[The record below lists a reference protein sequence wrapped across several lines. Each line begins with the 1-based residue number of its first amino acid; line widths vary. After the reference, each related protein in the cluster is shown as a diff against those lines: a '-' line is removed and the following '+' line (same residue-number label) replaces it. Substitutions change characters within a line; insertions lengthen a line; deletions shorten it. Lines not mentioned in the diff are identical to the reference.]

1 MTEGPVF
8 VLAVDWRLFR
18 NCPRFLDHVTF
29 TTGSSQCGYWL
40 LPGQLNSFSLSPLVK
55 RIEEVTLV
63 TCCPSV
69 RSILSKSSS
78 LLSSSGH
85 WPHCFSWNVDRS
97 HCVALGS
104 GLDAQ
109 SLLLK
114 YTDSKKDTEII
125 SSVFLTPTK

>member
-1 MTEGPVF
+1 MDENTETQVSQLKLPEWKPHRVQSGSRSP
-8 VLAVDWRLFR
+8 DWRIF
-18 NCPRFLDHVTF
+18 PRYSEGL
-29 TTGSSQCGYWL
+29 
-40 LPGQLNSFSLSPLVK
+40 SLSPLVK

-63 TCCPSV
+63 TCCPSI
-69 RSILSKSSS
+69 RSIFSKSSS

-97 HCVALGS
+97 HCIALGS